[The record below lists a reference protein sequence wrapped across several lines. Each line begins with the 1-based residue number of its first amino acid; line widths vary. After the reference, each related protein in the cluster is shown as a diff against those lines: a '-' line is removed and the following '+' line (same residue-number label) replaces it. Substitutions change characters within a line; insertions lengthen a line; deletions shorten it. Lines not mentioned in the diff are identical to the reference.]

1 VRYFALSGRP
11 LSEITIDAAVQEELT
26 AADLRIHPDTLRH
39 QADVAEN
46 DGNVQLADNFRR
58 AAELAGVD
66 DEDLLSI
73 YEALRPRRSTLV
85 QLETI
90 ASRLDSANAPS
101 CAALVR
107 EAAEVYSRR
116 GLLRPDR
123 GPGHDAEGSADS
135 DATRSGAP
143 SDEPA

>member
-11 LSEITIDAAVQEELT
+11 VSEITIDAAVNEELT
-26 AADLRIHPDTLRH
+26 AADLRIHPETLRH
-39 QADVAEN
+39 QADVAEK
-46 DGNVQLADNFRR
+46 DGNAQLADNFRR
-58 AAELAGVD
+58 AAELASVD

-73 YEALRPRRSTLV
+73 YEALRPRRSTRA
-85 QLETI
+85 QLEAI

-116 GLLRPDR
+116 GLLRSDR
-123 GPGHDAEGSADS
+123 GGHGAEGSAGS
-135 DATRSGAP
+135 DVASSGAP
-143 SDEPA
+143 PVERA